1 MNRWVNDGVPFPGAA
16 FRQWIGDFY
25 QQNKLAKG
33 ELQLR
38 GRRVDLANI
47 VCPMLVIASKQDHIC
62 TLPQA
67 EAALRLTGSQ
77 DKEFFTL
84 NAGHIGLLIGSGA
97 RASMWPRLRNWLET
111 RSARG

>member
-38 GRRVDLANI
+38 GRHVDLANI
-47 VCPMLVIASKQDHIC
+47 VYPMLVIASKQDHIC